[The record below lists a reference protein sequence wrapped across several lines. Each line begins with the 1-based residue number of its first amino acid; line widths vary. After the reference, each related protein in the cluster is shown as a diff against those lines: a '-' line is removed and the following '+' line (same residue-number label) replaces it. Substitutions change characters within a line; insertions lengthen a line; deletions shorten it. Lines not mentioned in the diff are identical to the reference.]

1 MRFLLDN
8 VDNDDMEQTPA
19 QTEDSRERGFVR
31 HVEIVVLGR
40 SQELDYE
47 EAGDIAD
54 EGAGRR
60 G

>member
-1 MRFLLDN
+1 MRFPLDN
-8 VDNDDMEQTPA
+8 VDNDDMERTPP

-31 HVEIVVLGR
+31 YVEIENLGR
-40 SQELDYE
+40 SQELDNE
-47 EAGDIAD
+47 SAGDIAD